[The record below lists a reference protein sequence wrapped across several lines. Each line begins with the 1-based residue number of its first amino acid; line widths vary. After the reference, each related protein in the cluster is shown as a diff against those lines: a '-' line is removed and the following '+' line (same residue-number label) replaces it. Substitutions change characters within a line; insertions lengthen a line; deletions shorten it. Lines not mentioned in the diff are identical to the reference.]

1 MAKRKTAVEID
12 ATELKNNFRSALH
25 KREQIEIEAD
35 LHCCSPRAI
44 AEVLDQI
51 GELKDTGITP
61 RQFSDRYDPV
71 PPAASAGRPRKSID
85 EAKAMKF
92 FEKGDGVEAIA
103 RACGVSRT
111 YIEAWIKRNG
121 LARSKPKPGPKP
133 KYKSS
138 FKLEGG
144 ESVEKPDEERHEEI
158 LESMNAGK
166 KSAAPQI
173 TCSRTEPCDPCTF
186 PARESCAGCSKE
198 GSTVVIPAAAP
209 TRCQPGKAVG
219 VWDGYIVPEPSRI
232 SMELRE
238 NVPMSVKQFRV
249 AMCKLLSDALD
260 DAALSING
268 ETVRDIFGVEIVVR
282 AGRVM
287 VDLRTKQEAG

>member
-1 MAKRKTAVEID
+1 MGRRKIEPKINID
-12 ATELKNNFRSALH
+12 ATELRNNFRSALH

-51 GELKDTGITP
+51 GALEGTGIKP

-71 PPAASAGRPRKSID
+71 PPAQSGRRTYRFDTAKALELYRKGVSVNHIGTVVGVSHTSICNWIKNEGLSRPPVKPGRPPK
-85 EAKAMKF
+85 KK
-92 FEKGDGVEAIA
+92 
-103 RACGVSRT
+103 T
-111 YIEAWIKRNG
+111 Y
-121 LARSKPKPGPKP
+121 
-133 KYKSS
+133 

-144 ESVEKPDEERHEEI
+144 EDVKAERPVEDALLEKETEQERHEHI
-158 LESMNAGK
+158 LESVDEGK
-166 KSAAPQI
+166 
-173 TCSRTEPCDPCTF
+173 
-186 PARESCAGCSKE
+186 REL
-198 GSTVVIPAAAP
+198 PAAAP
-209 TRCQPGKAVG
+209 TRCQPGRAVS

-232 SMELRE
+232 SMEPRE
-238 NVPMSVKQFRV
+238 NAPMSVKQFRV

-287 VDLRTKQEAG
+287 VDLRTTQEAS